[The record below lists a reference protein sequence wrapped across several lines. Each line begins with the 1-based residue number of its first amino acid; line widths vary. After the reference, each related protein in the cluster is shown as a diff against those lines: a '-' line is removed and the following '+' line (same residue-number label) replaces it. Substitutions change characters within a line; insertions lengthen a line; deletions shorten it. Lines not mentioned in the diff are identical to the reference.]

1 MAAGVTPEILEAAP
15 RVGGFIFVSFS
26 IISFDKLPTFFL
38 YSIIFGI
45 FKPSSFLKS
54 SMSALCLEGN
64 LSKLIQFQF
73 VPLCQ
78 I

>member
-15 RVGGFIFVSFS
+15 RVGGFVFVSFS
-26 IISFDKLPTFFL
+26 IISFDKLPTFL

-54 SMSALCLEGN
+54 SISALCLER
-64 LSKLIQFQF
+64 
-73 VPLCQ
+73 
-78 I
+78 